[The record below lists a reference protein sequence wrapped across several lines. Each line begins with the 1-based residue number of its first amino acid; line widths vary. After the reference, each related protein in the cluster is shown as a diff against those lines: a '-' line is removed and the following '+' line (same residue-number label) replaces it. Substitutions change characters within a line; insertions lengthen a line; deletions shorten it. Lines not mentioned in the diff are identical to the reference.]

1 MEIGHGVTVKILF
14 FAQAKDLA
22 GTRES
27 TLYLPHKISYRQLL
41 DIIVE
46 KYNLKKIKKNILLA
60 RNEEVCEDTINIDLS
75 ERDNIAVIPP
85 LSGG

>member
-1 MEIGHGVTVKILF
+1 MEIEHGVTVKILF
-14 FAQAKDLA
+14 FAHAKELA

-27 TLYLPHKISYRQLL
+27 TLYLPQKLSYGQLL
-41 DIIVE
+41 DIIIE
-46 KYNLKKIKKNILLA
+46 KFNLEKIKKNILLA
-60 RNEEVCEDTINIDLS
+60 KNEEVCEDAIDIDLS

>member
-1 MEIGHGVTVKILF
+1 MEIEHGVTVKILF

-22 GTRES
+22 GRRES
-27 TLYLPHKISYRQLL
+27 TLNLPQKISYRQLL
-41 DIIVE
+41 DVIVE
-46 KYNLKKIKKNILLA
+46 KYNLQNIKQNILLA
-60 RNEEVCEDTINIDLS
+60 KNEEVCEDAIEIDLT